1 MSEDNVQKKALK
13 EKYLNDIAQELDAEL
28 KNNISKS
35 QSLRS
40 IKFDEKGEIWYAP
53 LESNPAPFAGCF
65 EDSIQLINY
74 LAGELANTKIEL
86 YLLKQKTEIW
96 LQTLS
101 TTDKTN
107 KA

>member
-74 LAGELANTKIEL
+74 LASELANTKIEL

>member
-74 LAGELANTKIEL
+74 LAGELANTKIDV
-86 YLLKQKTEIW
+86 LLLDIHSH
-96 LQTLS
+96 TLVN
-101 TTDKTN
+101 T
-107 KA
+107 

>member
-35 QSLRS
+35 QSLIS

-74 LAGELANTKIEL
+74 LASELANTKIEL

>member
-1 MSEDNVQKKALK
+1 MSEDDVQKKALR
-13 EKYLNDIAQELDAEL
+13 EKYLNDISQELDAEL
-28 KNNISKS
+28 KKNTSKS
-35 QSLRS
+35 QSLRY

-53 LESNPAPFAGCF
+53 LESNPVPFAGCF

-86 YLLKQKTEIW
+86 YLLKQKTELW
-96 LQTLS
+96 LQTLA
-101 TTDKTN
+101 TVDKN

>member
-65 EDSIQLINY
+65 EDSVQLINY